1 MTGSG
6 PCSFANP
13 EEGIVA
19 KQRHLISY
27 ILFAI
32 ALILVLA
39 GVFTWANNGLM
50 LLLFGVACALV
61 GAIFYRRGK

>member
-1 MTGSG
+1 M
-6 PCSFANP
+6 
-13 EEGIVA
+13 A

-27 ILFAI
+27 VLFAV

-39 GVFTWANNGLM
+39 GVFTWANNGLK
-50 LLLFGVACALV
+50 LLLVGVACALV